1 MGPMSEVK
9 IHLEFFHDLIKGME
23 TADTGI
29 PTQVGRMQR
38 VIQSVDLS
46 SEGLYTPGRALDWVI
61 DELPGLRRRLALAE
75 LINSMLPQ
83 GMDVVTIDESQ
94 LPTQSPHE
102 AEADARRAA
111 ELMTIYG
118 SPMYEDTINEEGE
131 LPQEIVDLL
140 KENAHDPYF
149 AAELAE
155 QTDPAVVASFLENL
169 AKANNRFLQMEED
182 PPDSYA
188 ADYDTIVQGLGT
200 SLGQATSNTGDLAL
214 DDDVRERWLTAMT
227 TPTFAAE
234 PGELATPGDDAAILT
249 FLTTTGNWDPQFLQ
263 SAVER
268 VYVQERHHEGGH
280 EMWWTGTGPPMLPG
294 FEDGPMDPMTQ
305 LLLGVRNHPGTVQ
318 ALLDDD
324 RPQTRSVDGEEI
336 GLDGLTRHLVRRGW
350 PMDEGQTVVG
360 TFAVATNLGDPA
372 AGKEI
377 AGVLG
382 RELEDLQ
389 ADIAADNKEA
399 ERLDRH
405 VAADWASVV
414 PVIGTPVD
422 VGNAL
427 WYASEGDW
435 GNAGWSVL
443 GIAPVVGDGLTGLR
457 NLARNAD
464 NVSIR
469 GIRLTDLVNPQ
480 QLDDFLAAH
489 GRLPTAGD
497 FFRGRFLISAERIA
511 KLPPGLRH
519 LGRIFNGQAHDA
531 ALTAATREQG
541 GFGHVYLN
549 APAGYGGRG
558 KYVVA
563 DGWIPPRVNRAG
575 EQVHPGAILE
585 FKGSQLRDIKES
597 TWSRYVDQIADQYP
611 SGARIADV
619 PTSTGALDKGFTKI
633 DGDLYIVVPRQS
645 KRIPEE
651 MIEYA
656 EERGV
661 RILQDYELPDQPWW
675 NP

>member
-1 MGPMSEVK
+1 MREVK

-75 LINSMLPQ
+75 LVNSMLPQ

-118 SPMYEDTINEEGE
+118 SPMYEDSINEEGE

-305 LLLGVRNHPGTVQ
+305 LLLGLRNHPGTVQ

-324 RPQTRSVDGEEI
+324 GLRPGRS
-336 GLDGLTRHLVRRGW
+336 TARRSAW
-350 PMDEGQTVVG
+350 TVSPG
-360 TFAVATNLGDPA
+360 TWCAA
-372 AGKEI
+372 AGRWTR
-377 AGVLG
+377 A
-382 RELEDLQ
+382 RRWS
-389 ADIAADNKEA
+389 
-399 ERLDRH
+399 ER
-405 VAADWASVV
+405 S
-414 PVIGTPVD
+414 
-422 VGNAL
+422 
-427 WYASEGDW
+427 
-435 GNAGWSVL
+435 
-443 GIAPVVGDGLTGLR
+443 
-457 NLARNAD
+457 
-464 NVSIR
+464 
-469 GIRLTDLVNPQ
+469 
-480 QLDDFLAAH
+480 
-489 GRLPTAGD
+489 
-497 FFRGRFLISAERIA
+497 
-511 KLPPGLRH
+511 
-519 LGRIFNGQAHDA
+519 
-531 ALTAATREQG
+531 
-541 GFGHVYLN
+541 
-549 APAGYGGRG
+549 
-558 KYVVA
+558 
-563 DGWIPPRVNRAG
+563 
-575 EQVHPGAILE
+575 
-585 FKGSQLRDIKES
+585 
-597 TWSRYVDQIADQYP
+597 P
-611 SGARIADV
+611 SP
-619 PTSTGALDKGFTKI
+619 PTSAIRRPGRRSPGFWAGSSRTCRPTSPRTTRKRSAWTGTSRPTG
-633 DGDLYIVVPRQS
+633 PQS
-645 KRIPEE
+645 P
-651 MIEYA
+651 
-656 EERGV
+656 
-661 RILQDYELPDQPWW
+661 
-675 NP
+675 